1 MSRAEPQLRLVD
13 LGTGSPDAVALAAL
27 IDELEQRRWVEM
39 TAAWHLESRVLG
51 AFDEDGTAVGLLRYV
66 IQPIGPENDCQQ
78 SIIDGEAL
86 TEAKILAFG
95 TRPDRRR
102 QGIGLALQ
110 RRAIADAAAA
120 GCWQVRS
127 HSAGGYRAN
136 HRLKFRLG
144 FAFHPEVRGGDDRGG
159 YFILP
164 LRNQFRRVSE

>member
-1 MSRAEPQLRLVD
+1 M
-13 LGTGSPDAVALAAL
+13 ALNAL
-27 IDELEQRRWVEM
+27 IDELEQRRWVEL
-39 TAAWHLESRVLG
+39 TTEWQLESRVLG

-66 IQPIGPENDCQQ
+66 IQPIGPDQGCQQ

-102 QGIGLALQ
+102 QGIGSALQ

-164 LRNQFRRVSE
+164 LRARPAGA